1 MATEETAKAASES
14 LVRIQNFDP
23 DSLTRK
29 EDLGRLE
36 FSDAVPGAR
45 RVIELFQRISPE
57 SLRHFPE
64 GQATQVRN
72 EADGAFNLF
81 TKFLEFDPASAEN
94 AGEQRR
100 VLLQQLE
107 ALPEQ
112 LATKLWQHIAFS
124 VASSLDPT
132 ATQQQIRTVL
142 QQFKDERAR
151 SIKEVGA
158 VRTEAEEVLERVRT
172 AAAEQGVSQKAS
184 YFKTIAEEHA
194 TDAEVWM
201 WRSLWFGLATLAFAI
216 ISALTYRVPWL
227 APRDTIETVQLV
239 SSKLFILGIIGYGTL
254 ICVRNFLSHKHN
266 SVVNR
271 HRQNA
276 LLTYTAF
283 VDAAPSVASREI
295 VLTHAA
301 ASVFS
306 PQDTGYIKNEEP
318 AGGRSVME
326 MITRSSMNEGKAS

>member
-1 MATEETAKAASES
+1 MATDETAKAASES
-14 LVRIQNFDP
+14 LVRIQGFDP
-23 DSLTRK
+23 ESLTRK
-29 EDLGRLE
+29 EDLGRLA
-36 FSDAVPGAR
+36 FSDAVAGAR
-45 RVIELFQRISPE
+45 RVIDLFQRISPE

-64 GQATQVRN
+64 SQATQVRN

-81 TKFLEFDPASAEN
+81 NKFLEFDPASAEN

-112 LATKLWQHIAFS
+112 LSTKLWQHIAFS

-142 QQFKDERAR
+142 QQFKDERAK

-158 VRTEAEEVLERVRT
+158 VRAEAEEVLDRVRT
-172 AAAEQGVSQKAS
+172 AAAEQGVSQQAS
-184 YFKTIAEEHA
+184 YFKVIAEEHA
-194 TDAEVWM
+194 TDAETWM
-201 WRSLWFGLATLAFAI
+201 WRSLWFGAATLGFAI
-216 ISALTYRVPWL
+216 VSALSYRVPWL

-239 SSKLFILGIIGYGTL
+239 SSKLFILGILGYGTL

-266 SVVNR
+266 SVVNK

-283 VDAAPSVASREI
+283 VDAAPSTASREI